1 MENES
6 YHGYVTEKILNAFL
20 RGCIP
25 IYFGTEQI
33 FDIFNRKAFIY
44 YNISETNPALERIR
58 YLENNRTAYDQ
69 VLGDEPIL
77 ANLGDEP
84 ILANGSLTIDQFF
97 SFADDVGN
105 GTLKRRIRDMLE
117 MP

>member
-20 RGCIP
+20 GGCIP

-44 YNISETNPALERIR
+44 YNISEPNPALERIR

-69 VLGDEPIL
+69 V
-77 ANLGDEP
+77 LGDEP

-105 GTLKRRIRDMLE
+105 GTLKRRIRDMLG
-117 MP
+117 MSP